1 MHDRLAKMNARGRI
15 LVGSWGSQGA
25 REACKNERLRPDSS
39 RVRRSDGAR
48 EGCQIERLG
57 PDSEGAREACKN
69 ERLRPD
75 SSRELG
81 VAGCAGSVQK

>member
-1 MHDRLAKMNARGRI
+1 MKACGRI
-15 LVGSWGSQGA
+15 LVGIGG
-25 REACKNERLRPDSS
+25 L
-39 RVRRSDGAR
+39 DGAR